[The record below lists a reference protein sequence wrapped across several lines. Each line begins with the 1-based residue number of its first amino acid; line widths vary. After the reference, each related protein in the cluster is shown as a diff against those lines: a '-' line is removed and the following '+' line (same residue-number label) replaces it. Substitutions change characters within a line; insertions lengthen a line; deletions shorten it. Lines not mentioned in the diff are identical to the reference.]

1 MVLTQA
7 IHTSPFPALTR
18 PQSSQKTA
26 RSAFAVISTV
36 VIGTGTVYEVERN
49 AQWQYYVKQRVPFS
63 FESPR
68 QVQYLPSR
76 IDTRSSSDHLS
87 NIKEVFDLTVSWLA
101 SLLDVSRQSVYK
113 WSSNRAQPEESKAKV
128 LSDLSRAAD
137 SFRDAGVV
145 RAGSLL
151 KMKAFD
157 GKSLADLIL
166 SGEDCSDHVCTLID
180 EFKTIE
186 KAYRLSGLPQK
197 TTLPTSEWQSLI
209 SIPGSIES

>member
-7 IHTSPFPALTR
+7 IHTSSFPTLTR
-18 PQSSQKTA
+18 PQSSLKTA

-36 VIGTGTVYEVERN
+36 VIGTGTVYQVERN

-68 QVQYLPSR
+68 QVQYLPSG
-76 IDTRSSSDHLS
+76 IDTRSSSEHLS

-113 WSSNRAQPEESKAKV
+113 WSSNRAQPEEGKAKV
-128 LSDLSRAAD
+128 LNDLSRAAD

-166 SGEDCSDHVCTLID
+166 SGEDCSDHICTLIA
-180 EFKTIE
+180 ESKAME
-186 KAYRLSGLPQK
+186 KAYRLSRLPQK
-197 TTLPTSEWQSLI
+197 TTLPISEWQSLI